1 MKLKNGWMLTDLA
14 GEYVAVPTEESAE
27 NFRGVVR
34 LNETGKD
41 VFQGLLDGLTEE
53 QIVEKL
59 LEQYD
64 GVDRQGAEQAVKS
77 VVERLKKEGLLTE

>member
-64 GVDRQGAEQAVKS
+64 GVDQQGAEQAVKS
-77 VVERLKKEGLLTE
+77 VVDRLKKEGLLTE